1 MNISLFNSTMAE
13 DPDLEDGEI
22 EDDEEEDDCV
32 VVAVMP
38 SEPPKPVEKEP
49 SPQKKKSADSYQNKK
64 STTTSSTSRKDEGKD
79 KHQNPDEDDF
89 MSKIENAL
97 AEGLKRSGIEPPMPN
112 IKKQEQEP
120 GSECRST
127 RKNRKRKK
135 TRQEQREQSKARKE
149 QKRKENV
156 ARVSER
162 FECCALATT
171 CLVSETIKNQRE
183 RRILHDRRESRS
195 VGQRVRSRKQQQLR
209 LRGVPSKQ
217 L

>member
-32 VVAVMP
+32 VVAVKP
-38 SEPPKPVEKEP
+38 AEPPKPVEKEP
-49 SPQKKKSADSYQNKK
+49 SPQKKKSADSHQSKK
-64 STTTSSTSRKDEGKD
+64 STTTSSSSRKD

-120 GSECRST
+120 EPECRST

-135 TRQEQREQSKARKE
+135 TRQEQKDQRKKCKD
-149 QKRKENV
+149 QKRENV

-162 FECCALATT
+162 FESCALATT
-171 CLVSETIKNQRE
+171 CLVSETNKNQRE
-183 RRILHDRRESRS
+183 RRILHGRRESRS
-195 VGQRVRSRKQQQLR
+195 VGQRIRSGKQQQLR